1 MPTVTVHGRDLECER
16 GAVLRDVLLEADES
30 PHNGRADALNCRGL
44 GTCGTCAVA
53 VSGEVGELGPRERL
67 RLSVPPHNVDSGLRL
82 ACQLRVE
89 DDLVVE
95 KYPGFWGQHTDQT
108 KEKEEDTGEP

>member
-1 MPTVTVHGRDLECER
+1 MPTVTIRGRDLECER
-16 GAVLRDVLLEADES
+16 GAVLRDVLLRADES

-53 VSGEVGELGPRERL
+53 VSGEVGEPGPRERL
-67 RLSVPPHNVDSGLRL
+67 RLSTPPHDADSGLRL
-82 ACQLRVE
+82 ACQVRVE

-95 KYPGFWGQHTDQT
+95 KYPGFWGQHTDRT
-108 KEKEEDTGEP
+108 EEKEDTEEP